1 MTPTCGAVEA
11 ARSHQDAQP
20 GHLGN
25 QGPVRRLWNRARV
38 VCGALVPGGPQVQTR
53 FRVLNSV
60 SGALESAGYRIEHSE
75 AGLYLWTT
83 RDERAADDAGT
94 VPESSDWS
102 LVSEMA
108 RLGILVAPGSF
119 YGAAGRRHVRV
130 ALTASDERIR
140 AATRR
145 LARS

>member
-1 MTPTCGAVEA
+1 V
-11 ARSHQDAQP
+11 AQQKVRYGIRR
-20 GHLGN
+20 GHL
-25 QGPVRRLWNRARV
+25 R
-38 VCGALVPGGPQVQTR
+38 
-53 FRVLNSV
+53 
-60 SGALESAGYRIEHSE
+60 GALESAGYRIEHSE